1 MPSICIA
8 GTMQSNGNQK
18 TVRLRVVDWEHPAN
32 NDVLLVSQFSVT
44 GAIILSVPS
53 SFDLILI

>member
-1 MPSICIA
+1 
-8 GTMQSNGNQK
+8 MQSNGNQK

-44 GAIILSVPS
+44 GVLTLSVPS
-53 SFDLILI
+53 SFDVILI